1 MKKFYTITPDFT
13 KAQEVK
19 FKAARELIC
28 REAAKAHNRYMGI
41 TEESFMEIIID
52 TICNKEFSRMIES
65 YCNKIL
71 QNPEQAYYD
80 DWATYFDW

>member
-28 REAAKAHNRYMGI
+28 REAAKTHNRYMGI
-41 TEESFMEIIID
+41 TEESFMKIIID
-52 TICNKEFSRMIES
+52 TICDKQFSSMIES

-71 QNPEQAYYD
+71 QNPEQVYYD

>member
-13 KAQEVK
+13 KAQGVK

-52 TICNKEFSRMIES
+52 TICDKQFSSMIES

-71 QNPEQAYYD
+71 QNPEQAYYN
-80 DWATYFDW
+80 DWSTYFDW

>member
-13 KAQEVK
+13 KEQEVK
-19 FKAARELIC
+19 FSAARELIC

-52 TICNKEFSRMIES
+52 TICEKQFSSMIES

-80 DWATYFDW
+80 DWTTYFDW

>member
-1 MKKFYTITPDFT
+1 MKKFYTIMPDFT
-13 KAQEVK
+13 KEQEVK

-52 TICNKEFSRMIES
+52 TICDKQFSSMIES

-71 QNPEQAYYD
+71 QNPEQVYYD
-80 DWATYFDW
+80 DWSTYFDW

>member
-13 KAQEVK
+13 EGQEVK

-28 REAAKAHNRYMGI
+28 CEAAKAHNKYMGI
-41 TEESFMEIIID
+41 TEETFMELIIAS
-52 TICNKEFSRMIES
+52 ICGKQLSSMIES

-80 DWATYFDW
+80 DWSAYFDW